1 MKKLLIFALG
11 AVSAISLASC
21 NNGSKDTSH
30 TIQFWN
36 TMGANLREVLDPA
49 IEQFEADNPGWTI
62 EATQIGSYDD
72 VRNQTISYI
81 AAGSNPDLVY
91 CYPDHVAMYNK
102 ASAVVDLNQYIN
114 DPEIGYT
121 QEQVDDFIDGYY
133 AEGSV
138 YGDGAMYTLPFSKS
152 TEVLYYNKTFMDDY
166 GLTDIL
172 LNNNDPIEANR
183 GVPTW
188 DSIEQVCETI
198 KKLKPDSTPLGID
211 SEDNFFISTAEE
223 KEAPYT
229 SATGEHYLFNNEQNK
244 ETVRMLKDWY
254 DKGYVTTQTILTTY
268 TSSIF
273 VSQTSYMSIGST
285 GGATHQKPQNGEFE
299 VGIAPY
305 PQFVNED
312 GTFTK
317 KAISQGPSLCM
328 LKQNS
333 EEKMQMTWKFM
344 KEYLLTTE
352 FQAQF
357 SIASGYNPVLESV
370 YDNPVYQD
378 FLNGADGYDG
388 IAASAAK
395 ASSAMEAYYFVSPAF
410 EGSSSA
416 RDAVGQLVVN
426 VLNNTYG
433 IDEAFNFAIRSCGA

>member
-21 NNGSKDTSH
+21 DNGSKDTSH

-49 IEQFEADNPGWTI
+49 IEQFETDNPGWTI

-152 TEVLYYNKTFMDDY
+152 TEVLYYNKTFMDDQ

-172 LNNNDPIEANR
+172 LNNEDPIEANR

-188 DSIEQVCETI
+188 DSIEQVCQVF
-198 KKLKPDSTPLGID
+198 L
-211 SEDNFFISTAEE
+211 
-223 KEAPYT
+223 
-229 SATGEHYLFNNEQNK
+229 
-244 ETVRMLKDWY
+244 
-254 DKGYVTTQTILTTY
+254 
-268 TSSIF
+268 
-273 VSQTSYMSIGST
+273 
-285 GGATHQKPQNGEFE
+285 
-299 VGIAPY
+299 
-305 PQFVNED
+305 
-312 GTFTK
+312 
-317 KAISQGPSLCM
+317 
-328 LKQNS
+328 
-333 EEKMQMTWKFM
+333 
-344 KEYLLTTE
+344 
-352 FQAQF
+352 
-357 SIASGYNPVLESV
+357 
-370 YDNPVYQD
+370 YQD
-378 FLNGADGYDG
+378 Y
-388 IAASAAK
+388 IK
-395 ASSAMEAYYFVSPAF
+395 
-410 EGSSSA
+410 
-416 RDAVGQLVVN
+416 
-426 VLNNTYG
+426 
-433 IDEAFNFAIRSCGA
+433 